1 MSTDKEVQE
10 LIAQRRKKYFIR
22 GISFAIAS
30 GICYGLYT
38 SFLTLAQTQ
47 GVWGE
52 WFAGGVWGENHPAL
66 TAFSISF
73 TIAALASGINDLFS
87 GVWSLVVCAKN
98 GQLGD
103 LLKTIKSM
111 PGLVMILCA
120 IIGGPIASI
129 AYVVALNSATAAGNP
144 GVIVPIAALNC
155 AIGAVLGRMFFKQ
168 ELQAHKILGIIV
180 CLVAAAIIGGASLA
194 AIGPEALIGCV
205 FALLA
210 AFGWGFE
217 GCVAGFGTALINY
230 HIGITIRQLTAG
242 VLELLVAF
250 PLLAVIGGSISE
262 IPLLAVAAFTDPSL
276 IIFILSG
283 LFAMPAFSFWYK
295 GNSMC
300 GTALGMACNGMYA
313 FWGPFFI
320 WIIMGVLGI
329 GGLSECYPPL
339 TPIQWVGAV
348 IMVGG
353 IFLIAVNPANVFTS
367 KRSLKC

>member
-1 MSTDKEVQE
+1 MSTTNDTRE
-10 LIAQRRKKYFIR
+10 LIARRRKKYFIR
-22 GISFAIAS
+22 GVTFAVAS

-52 WFAGGVWGENHPAL
+52 WFAGGMWGENNHAL
-66 TAFSISF
+66 TAFSITF
-73 TIAALASGINDLFS
+73 VVAALASGINDLFS
-87 GVWSLVVCAKN
+87 GLWSLMVCAKN
-98 GQLGD
+98 GQLSD
-103 LLKTIKSM
+103 FLKTIKSK
-111 PGLVMILCA
+111 PGLAMMLCA
-120 IIGGPIASI
+120 IIGGPIATI
-129 AYVVALNSATAAGNP
+129 AYVIALNSATAAGNP

-155 AIGAVLGRMFFKQ
+155 TIGAILGRIFFKQ
-168 ELQAHKILGIIV
+168 GLQAHKIAGIIV
-180 CLVAAAIIGGASLA
+180 CLLAAALIGGASFA
-194 AIGPEALIGCV
+194 AIGPEALVGCV

-217 GCVAGFGTALINY
+217 GCVAGFGTALIDY

-242 VLELLVAF
+242 VLELLIAF
-250 PLLAVIGGSISE
+250 PLLTIIGGSIYE
-262 IPLLAVAAFTDPSL
+262 APLLATAAFTDPSL
-276 IIFILSG
+276 IIFVLSG

-320 WIIMGVLGI
+320 WLIMGVLGI
-329 GGLSECYPPL
+329 GGLSENYPPL
-339 TPIQWVGAV
+339 APIQWAGAV

-353 IFLIAVNPANVFTS
+353 IFLIAVNPAEIVRS
-367 KRSLKC
+367 KKEF